1 MPATMSIIGL
11 YHYDETIFDSL
22 TVPEAMDKQNVIDTI
37 LMKCA
42 AFEILYPDPDF
53 MKEAIRIWS
62 LGCAGVWDHLYE
74 TMHYEYN
81 PIWNK
86 DGTVTET
93 NVHGAKKTTDAYGQD
108 KLTTVNGAEHGETE
122 ESVAAF
128 NSSSYAN
135 KSKTESDINSVTD
148 SQTRDSRTD
157 THSDDSYTD
166 TVTRIEKGNIGV
178 TTTQQ
183 MIKEEREIAEF
194 NLYDY
199 IAEDFKNRFCLLVY

>member
-11 YHYDETIFDSL
+11 YHYDNTIFDSM

-74 TMHYEYN
+74 TMHYDYN

-86 DGTVTET
+86 DGTYTRTLET
-93 NVHGAKKTTDAYGQD
+93 GATSEAINQVVG
-108 KLTTVNGAEHGETE
+108 
-122 ESVAAF
+122 F
-128 NSSSYAN
+128 NSSEFTNAGRSSGN
-135 KSKTESDINSVTD
+135 GTGKEIETRKES
-148 SQTRDSRTD
+148 
-157 THSDDSYTD
+157 
-166 TVTRIEKGNIGV
+166 GNIGV

-183 MIKEEREIAEF
+183 MIREEREIAEF